1 MESKDLERLAKLET
15 QLESMGQVM
24 LRLEAKFDAWQ
35 TNFLTRVEADE
46 MFRSRDK
53 EIQNVREDLKE
64 AKLDKRSNF
73 ALVPAYISLGVS
85 IIIGLVMYF
94 K

>member
-1 MESKDLERLAKLET
+1 MEPKDLERLAKLET

-24 LRLEAKFDAWQ
+24 LRLEAKIDAWQ
-35 TNFLTRVEADE
+35 TNFLTRTEADE

-53 EIQNVREDLKE
+53 EIQSIKEELKE
-64 AKLDKRSNF
+64 TRNDKRNNF
-73 ALVPAYISLGVS
+73 GIIPAYLSLGVS
-85 IIIGLVMYF
+85 LIIGIIMIF

>member
-1 MESKDLERLAKLET
+1 LEPKDLERLAKLET

-24 LRLEAKFDAWQ
+24 LRLEAKIDAWQ
-35 TNFLTRVEADE
+35 TNFLTRTEAEE

-53 EIQNVREDLKE
+53 ELQSVKEELKE
-64 AKLDKRSNF
+64 GRNDKRSNF
-73 ALVPAYISLGVS
+73 GVIPSYLSLAVS
-85 IIIGLVMYF
+85 LIIGIIMIF

>member
-85 IIIGLVMYF
+85 IVIGLVMYF